1 MKQLLLILATAAM
14 LVGCGSDY
22 VVKGNIEGYSGEVKL
37 MANKSDECFGSTT
50 TTDGSFEIKIDAK
63 APMFAN
69 LVVGDKAK
77 TLFIEEGT
85 VVVNGSL
92 KDWSGVSVS
101 GTTANDNMAT
111 YQAEKANLMSA
122 YMLAE
127 TDEAKAD
134 AERAYDLHTVE
145 SYEANKDNILGLY
158 LLATQ
163 VYYEMTPDEILEAVD
178 ALPKGLQKSHTALT
192 LRDHAEGMK
201 RVDVG
206 QKYIDLALPDA
217 EGNIVRLSDVL
228 AENKYVLLD
237 FWASWC
243 GPCMREVPFLVEDYA
258 KYHKEGFEIYG
269 VSLDTAREPW
279 LKAIESKGLVWVNV
293 SELKMWQDPSAKEY
307 AVRSI
312 PSNFLIASDGTIV
325 ARNLRGEELGAKL
338 AELLQKSAEDY

>member
-1 MKQLLLILATAAM
+1 MKQLFLILAAATM

-37 MANKSDECFGSTT
+37 MANKSDECFGTAT
-50 TTDGSFEIKIDAK
+50 TTDGSFEIKVDAK
-63 APMFAN
+63 APLFAN
-69 LVVGDKAK
+69 LVVGDNAK
-77 TLFIEEGT
+77 MLFIEEGT
-85 VVVNGSL
+85 VVVDGSL
-92 KDWSGVSVS
+92 ENWSGVKVG

-111 YQAEKANLMSA
+111 YQAEKAELLKAYMSA
-122 YMLAE
+122 E
-127 TDEAKAD
+127 TEAAKVD
-134 AERAYDLHTVE
+134 AEKAYDAHTVAT
-145 SYEANKDNILGLY
+145 YEANKDNILGLY

-163 VYYEMTPDEILEAVD
+163 VYYEMTPDAILGAVD
-178 ALPKGLQKSHTALT
+178 ALPKGLQKSHTAIT
-192 LRDHAEGMK
+192 LREHAEGMK
-201 RVDVG
+201 RVEVG

-217 EGNIVRLSDVL
+217 EGNIVKLSDVL
-228 AENKYVLLD
+228 AKNKYVLLD

-269 VSLDTAREPW
+269 VSLDKAREPW

-325 ARNLRGEELGAKL
+325 ARNLRGEALGAKL
-338 AELLQKSAEDY
+338 AELLQ